1 MGEMTV
7 KIDGREYTM
16 AEAERL
22 YNALNALFG
31 RDCVQGAVLSD
42 ARHIVRHPYVV
53 TSIDEVYV

>member
-1 MGEMTV
+1 MTV

-16 AEAERL
+16 TEAERL

-31 RDCVQGAVLSD
+31 RDRVQGAVLSD